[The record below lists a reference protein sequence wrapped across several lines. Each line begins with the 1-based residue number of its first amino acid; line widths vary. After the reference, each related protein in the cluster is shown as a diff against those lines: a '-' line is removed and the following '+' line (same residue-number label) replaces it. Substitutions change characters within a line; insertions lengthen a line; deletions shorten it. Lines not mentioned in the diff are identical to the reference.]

1 MLLFLEVFM
10 KRLLSPHQFN
20 RFEKGLWM
28 VSVFAILLSYALFD
42 RGSPL
47 TLSLR

>member
-28 VSVFAILLSYALFD
+28 VSVLAILLSYALFD

-47 TLSLR
+47 TLAA